1 MPHFIHQREV
11 DFADTDMGG
20 IVHFARYLVYSE
32 TAEHRLLESLGH
44 SVVNADEN
52 GCMLCW
58 PRVSVSAD
66 YLRPI
71 HFGQTVAIEVNLV
84 RVGGSSIDYLFELR
98 CGDDLCARIQET
110 VVHCRLHE
118 TDGIQAVRIPDPL
131 REKLQSLLE
140 GPQD

>member
-32 TAEHRLLESLGH
+32 TAEHRFLESLGYP
-44 SVVNADEN
+44 VVNADEQ

-58 PRVSVSAD
+58 PRVSVAAD

-71 HFGQTVAIEVNLV
+71 RFGETVAIEVTVV
-84 RVGGSSIDYLFELR
+84 RLGGSSIDYLFELR
-98 CGDDLCARIQET
+98 CSDDLCARIKET

-118 TDGIQAVRIPDPL
+118 TNGIQAVRIPDGL
-131 REKLQSLLE
+131 RKKLQALLVQR
-140 GPQD
+140 QD